1 MGVVWMYPG
10 PGMYTNPPYPDIAQ
24 HFPRQA
30 RRYLTVRLT
39 QSHSHRWRRVCVS
52 QNTASGSPSVPQPHR
67 ACCTQLST
75 PRRWTNQHDMMSMDV
90 RILIEFSW
98 CRSVSISR
106 SVSIRV
112 QNRISVNKCLEGEQN
127 TTPRII
133 NTTPKYLSIP
143 KFCSKKRFRRG
154 VVTFDPSGQKKTVY
168 ATFRALESCTT
179 STNQFAMNASEY
191 CAGRRAFCCKECKKT
206 LKIGVG

>member
-1 MGVVWMYPG
+1 MKRIFCFIF
-10 PGMYTNPPYPDIAQ
+10 DI
-24 HFPRQA
+24 
-30 RRYLTVRLT
+30 LTE
-39 QSHSHRWRRVCVS
+39 SEFRV
-52 QNTASGSPSVPQPHR
+52 NH
-67 ACCTQLST
+67 
-75 PRRWTNQHDMMSMDV
+75 NQKN
-90 RILIEFSW
+90 IFGFNFSW

-179 STNQFAMNASEY
+179 STNHFAMNASEY

>member
-1 MGVVWMYPG
+1 MWWSFNFRLSNKTVEGYKKLKK
-10 PGMYTNPPYPDIAQ
+10 DI
-24 HFPRQA
+24 RGLLC
-30 RRYLTVRLT
+30 REKLENGKKSTVR
-39 QSHSHRWRRVCVS
+39 
-52 QNTASGSPSVPQPHR
+52 
-67 ACCTQLST
+67 
-75 PRRWTNQHDMMSMDV
+75 D
-90 RILIEFSW
+90 ISW

-179 STNQFAMNASEY
+179 STNHFAMNASEY

-206 LKIGVG
+206 LKIGVGWHSPKFHFLNHFLVQMDSKNMNFDWHWSGNWHWSTPREINSNTTVP